1 MGLQM
6 ALSQKTLDR
15 AEELANAYNWPFAAR
30 HLAKGIVPE
39 GFGREVG
46 QAIVLFKQRWPFYF
60 MAYRNAAED
69 DEHAKRLGEL
79 RLLVAK
85 IGIAQRAATE

>member
-1 MGLQM
+1 MLT
-6 ALSQKTLDR
+6 QKQLDR

-30 HLAKGIVPE
+30 QLAKGVVPD

-46 QAIVLFKQRWPFYF
+46 QTIVLFKQRWPFYA
-60 MAYRNAAED
+60 MAGCNAAED
-69 DEHAKRLGEL
+69 DSHAKRLGEL

-85 IGIAQRAATE
+85 IGIAQRAANEQSRT